1 MDIKSKN
8 TNNGSNEPEII
19 EKKSEKSKRK
29 NIFKGNKLESSIIY
43 IITAIVLTTTIL
55 SLLEVKDNLG
65 YVVPDRIYTQT
76 QVAGNINEYTN
87 LVERYSLY
95 YKSPNYTKDKDNIT
109 QNDVDICRDE
119 LNNKANAEFEK
130 FSSSKYN
137 DNTFNS
143 LTYEQQEKILQ
154 EERDKIDEK
163 YTLTDEELIEYILN
177 RKSNSASDLN
187 NQLNSYVNLKFSAY
201 DKLNDIWIGGEKQDI
216 QYTKK
221 NSRYFKEVNIYYNG
235 NVIENIYING
245 KQIDVNSPLNKFID
259 NHTYGS
265 RYFGNTSYETSIN
278 TEQYYGY
285 NYNTE
290 KHNVT
295 LYIWMPKEI
304 QSGDVVYESFMKVK
318 KNVTSFYLSCIAF
331 IVFLALLIICLL
343 YLAKNKV
350 KSVDIEKIINKVKDY
365 PIEYKIG
372 TVVLAWIIW
381 NTGSHIYYNSNNYI
395 RRLNL
400 SSIVWGTVVIVIC
413 YLLIRV
419 LIINYNEGTLFKN
432 NITIKVWN
440 YLSDVMNRGSI
451 IRTFLIMTA
460 LYVAMGLVLFFLSA
474 MLYIWPIGIIAGI
487 ILTIV
492 YIIIFI
498 KDLVYLDKIMVGS
511 KAAAEGKLNYKID
524 EKGRGHLRE
533 LAHDINNM
541 RDGLKKSVENEMKS
555 ENMKTELIT
564 NVSHDLKTPLTSIIN
579 YIDLLKRENIQPETA
594 MDYVNILDKKS
605 QRLKVLIEDLFEASK
620 AASGAMELNIAKID
634 IGQLLRQALGENDE
648 RFKDSNLNV
657 KLNVP
662 EEKIFI
668 NGDGKRLYR
677 VFENLISNI
686 VKYSLSNTRVYI
698 DMYKEEKEVII
709 VMRNIS
715 AYELSFDT
723 NEITNR
729 FKRGDSS
736 RSTEGSG
743 LGLAIAK
750 SIVELHGGSFN
761 IEVDGDLFK
770 SIIRL
775 K

>member
-163 YTLTDEELIEYILN
+163 YTLSDEEMNEYILN
-177 RKSNSASDLN
+177 RKSNSASNLN
-187 NQLNSYVNLKFSAY
+187 NKIKSYVNLNFRAY
-201 DKLNDIWIGGEKQDI
+201 DKLNDVWIGGSEIDSTEI
-216 QYTKK
+216 IE
-221 NSRYFKEVNIYYNG
+221 NGRYFKEINIDYNG
-235 NVIENIYING
+235 NIIEKIYVNG
-245 KQIDVNSPLNKFID
+245 KEIDKNNILGKFID
-259 NHTYGS
+259 NYSYSTRFSNYS
-265 RYFGNTSYETSIN
+265 YENTSIAQLKYDYS
-278 TEQYYGY
+278 
-285 NYNTE
+285 E
-290 KHNVT
+290 KHNIT
-295 LYIWMPKEI
+295 LYIWMPKELK
-304 QSGDVVYESFMKVK
+304 SGDVVSESFKGVQH
-318 KNVTSFYLSCIAF
+318 NVTSFYLSCITF
-331 IVFLALLIICLL
+331 VIFLVLTIFCLL
-343 YLAKNKV
+343 YLAKYKV
-350 KSVDIEKIINKVKDY
+350 KVALIEKIINKVKGY

-372 TVVLAWIIW
+372 VGIIGWIIW
-381 NTGSHIYYNSNNYI
+381 NIGPHIYYNSNNYI

-400 SSIVWGTVVIVIC
+400 SSIIWVSIVVVIY
-413 YLLIRV
+413 YLLVRV
-419 LIINYNEGTLFKN
+419 IIVSYNEGTLLKN